1 MIRYFYKN
9 LRSKKV
15 SELEAYKPGSWV
27 CVEAPTPEE
36 IEFLVDR
43 FKLDADYIDDALDR
57 DEIPRLEKEGGIS
70 YIFIRYAYTNDRGE
84 FTTAPLLFVVG
95 GDVLLTISLASLP
108 WLNRFVNG
116 SVPFATT
123 QRTRL
128 VVTILDQ
135 IATQYE
141 TFINKLARQINAIRS
156 RLKGH
161 RINNQDFVNFVV
173 IEDELNEFL
182 SAMVPTT
189 LILRRLLVGK
199 HIPLFEEDQDLV
211 EDLLLDNEQSIES
224 CRSHVKSITN
234 IREAYATIS
243 SNNLNQTIKI
253 LTVATVLLTLPNVLF
268 SMYGM
273 NIDLPLQHE
282 PWAFLSVFLG
292 AITLCLVVYLVAR
305 RKKIL

>member
-15 SELEAYKPGSWV
+15 SEIEAYKPGCWV
-27 CVEAPTPEE
+27 CVEAPTADELQ
-36 IEFLVDR
+36 FLVER
-43 FKLDADYIDDALDR
+43 FKLEADYLEDALDP
-57 DEIPRLEKEGGIS
+57 DEIPRLEKEGAVS
-70 YIFIRYAYTNDRGE
+70 YIFIRYAYTNDKNE
-84 FTTAPLLFVVG
+84 FTTAPLLFVVS
-95 GDVLLTISLASLP
+95 GDALLTISLNKLP
-108 WLNRFVNG
+108 WLGRFVNG
-116 SVPFATT
+116 DIPFAST

-128 VVTILDQ
+128 VLTILDQ
-135 IATQYE
+135 IASQYE
-141 TFINKLARQINAIRS
+141 VFINGVARQINATRS

-224 CRSHVKSITN
+224 CRSHVKSIIN

-273 NIDLPLQHE
+273 NIGLPLQEE
-282 PWAFLSVFLG
+282 PWAFPAVFLG